1 MTQYIYDVAES
12 HLGVKEYPAAKHN
25 PTIIEYY
32 KASGHSWVQDDE
44 TPWCAAFVGAVLA
57 ECGMRGTN
65 ELNARSYSKWGEA
78 VELSQARKGDVVVFW
93 RGSRDSWKGHV
104 AFFSHHEDGKV
115 YVLGGNQGN
124 KVSVAPYPTDRLLTI
139 RRVKAEAPKAR
150 KSKTQSKTMQA
161 SVVQVATAAGSG
173 VTAVASLDGTA
184 QLVVIIAAAVVTVTA
199 LVVLKERLLKW
210 NAGDR

>member
-1 MTQYIYDVAES
+1 MAKHIYDVAEGY
-12 HLGVKEYPAAKHN
+12 LGVTEYPAAKHN
-25 PTIIEYY
+25 PQIVKFY
-32 KASGHSWVQDDE
+32 ADSGHSWVQDDE
-44 TPWCAAFVGAVLA
+44 TPWCAAFVGSVLA
-57 ECGMRGTN
+57 ECGIQGTK

-78 VELSQARKGDVVVFW
+78 VDLSQARKGDIVVFW

-104 AFFSHHEDGKV
+104 AFFSHYEDGKV

-124 KVSVAPYPTDRLLTI
+124 KVSIAPYPTERLLTI
-139 RRVKAEAPKAR
+139 RRVKNAAPKAR

-161 SVVQVATAAGSG
+161 SVVQVTTAAGAG

-199 LVVLKERLLKW
+199 LVVLKERLRKW

>member
-65 ELNARSYSKWGEA
+65 ELNARSYMKWGQPVDISKA
-78 VELSQARKGDVVVFW
+78 QKGDVVVFW
-93 RGSRDSWKGHV
+93 RGSPNSWKGHV
-104 AFFSHHEDGKV
+104 AFFSHTDGENV
-115 YVLGGNQGN
+115 WVLGGNQGN
-124 KVSVAPYPTDRLLTI
+124 AVSLKPYPMSRLLGV
-139 RRVKAEAPKAR
+139 RAVKAPRTSKA
-150 KSKTQSKTMQA
+150 QSKTIQA
-161 SVVQVATAAGSG
+161 SIFQLATAAGTG
-173 VTAVASLDGTA
+173 VSALASLDGTA
-184 QLVVIIAAAVVTVTA
+184 QLVTIVGAVVVA
-199 LVVLKERLLKW
+199 VAAMFILKERILKW
-210 NAGDR
+210 NVGDR